1 MNFQVVNLKGLGFI
15 VCSFCHLIK
24 RLLTMLSLQIIKKIK
39 QLWIPIHPI
48 LKTDLKL
55 SDTLQMVE
63 VMEKIYILKG

>member
-1 MNFQVVNLKGLGFI
+1 
-15 VCSFCHLIK
+15 
-24 RLLTMLSLQIIKKIK
+24 MLSLQIIKKIK

-63 VMEKIYILKG
+63 VMEKIYI